1 MRVPVQLIRTKESD
15 AHGVAGSQR
24 HKIVRRIHFKEVSVH
39 RLHPDG
45 GSSFLLHIAGKACE

>member
-15 AHGVAGSQR
+15 AHGVTGSQR

-45 GSSFLLHIAGKACE
+45 GSSFLLHIAGKL